1 MTSFQLVPTHR
12 TVPTLDGLMSAL
24 VSGAI
29 YGEAGPA
36 YDIAS
41 LGEDRHEVALAV
53 PGYTDD
59 QLEIT
64 VENGTLLVRGKPA
77 SPGAEIRY
85 VRQGIARGGFERRFA
100 LAEHVLVKGAR
111 LEHGVL
117 HVELAREVPEA
128 LKPRTIRIGGDSVPQ
143 VESKAA

>member
-1 MTSFQLVPTHR
+1 M
-12 TVPTLDGLMSAL
+12 
-24 VSGAI
+24 SGAS

-36 YDIAS
+36 YDIAD
-41 LGEDRHEVALAV
+41 LGENRHEVALAV
-53 PGYTDD
+53 PGYGEE

-77 SPGAEIRY
+77 GHGAETRY
-85 VRQGIARGGFERRFA
+85 VRQGIARGGFERRFE

-111 LEHGVL
+111 LENGVL

-128 LKPRTIRIGGDSVPQ
+128 LKPRTIKIGGGSEPQ
-143 VESKAA
+143 IEAKAA